1 MIFCEQCGNKISD
14 TAKFCGKCGTPVS
27 SGQTEAQAEIPQ
39 TGVSTVCAQ
48 CGAPLEEGEMFCANC
63 GAKVGAVSAVPVQTQ
78 RQVGSDGV
86 LKEGRFVMTKSTNG
100 KPLAGFAGYLLL
112 YRDRMEYHGKPSI
125 VIPILKISA
134 IELIIDNYVSGFKIT
149 LDGKEKYDFRFIGE
163 NDEEELS
170 KEEEKIWKRQL
181 QQEVESWIDS
191 VRIQYAHAE
200 RILKGESHG
209 FL

>member
-1 MIFCEQCGNKISD
+1 MAFCEQCGNKISD

-39 TGVSTVCAQ
+39 TGVSTACAQ
-48 CGAPLEEGEMFCANC
+48 CGAPLEAGEMFCANC
-63 GAKVGAVSAVPVQTQ
+63 GAKVGAAAQYQPAQIQTQ
-78 RQVGSDGV
+78 HQDVGDGV
-86 LKEGRFVMTKSTNG
+86 LKKGIFVMTKSTNG
-100 KPLAGFAGYLLL
+100 KPLAGFAGSLLL
-112 YRDRMEYHGKPSI
+112 YRDRMEYYGKPSI

-134 IELIIDNYVSGFKIT
+134 IELIIDNYGSGFKIT

-170 KEEEKIWKRQL
+170 KEEEKIWKLQS

-191 VRIQYAHAE
+191 VRIQYARAE
-200 RILKGESHG
+200 RIL
-209 FL
+209 